1 MVAWRR
7 RAGMAVTI
15 VVLALVLAGCAAG
28 ANTAAGQPHAAG
40 FWMGLWHGIIS
51 PVTFVVSLFNDR
63 VSVYE
68 IHNNGGWY
76 NLGFLLGVAGPASSA
91 GSAGRASSR
100 SRPRKSG
107 GE

>member
-1 MVAWRR
+1 M
-7 RAGMAVTI
+7 AGWGRGAVVAVTI
-15 VVLALVLAGCAAG
+15 VVLMLAGCAAG

-40 FWMGLWHGIIS
+40 FWLGLWHGIIS

-63 VSVYE
+63 VNVYE

-76 NLGFLLGVAGPASSA
+76 NLGFLLGIAGPASGA